1 MRRLIFLIF
10 ALLQA
15 LALPAQQAGP
25 ADAKQI
31 EAAVGP
37 FFDKQLK
44 KRRFEAAAMVVVRGD
59 QVLFAR
65 GFGVDPATHSPV
77 DPDSTV
83 FRAASVSKLFVTTA
97 VLQLAE
103 RGQLRLDED
112 LNHYFT
118 RFQLRPEKS
127 PPVTAATLLTHT
139 SGIENW
145 VLGSLVR
152 SPSDLVPLG
161 DYYARRPPR
170 TFRMPGSEVTYSNQG
185 MALAGYLVEVVSR
198 QSFQDYAQQHILGP
212 LGMRHS
218 SFRQTSA
225 PAFLPYPAVSLTSTV
240 ADMGQFLR
248 MQLNQGRVADQQVLQ
263 PGTVADMQHQHWTAH
278 SGQPGV
284 AYGFFESYW
293 NGERVLFHTGDSGDH
308 SLLLLLPQR
317 GWGCYAVYRGGEGGS
332 ETAREELMAALMDQ
346 YYPATPFVLRA
357 PHSANSSPGSLSRY
371 AGLYRAST
379 VNPYTIEKVL
389 GISRQVHIR
398 PMADGSLQL
407 RELGVRAVEGEPGL
421 FRTEGGGY
429 LSFRAAADGRIVGG
443 TITGSIWDPQSFDR
457 IAWWES
463 GSLHTRLLAICAI
476 LLFSRLMVGA
486 VDAIRRK
493 KRAIAPGGLREPRM
507 PFVGWRLSAILPLL
521 VIGGALCL
529 LANLLVWRPP
539 ITGLPPGA
547 AAFLVFLTA
556 AAIIGATLPVF
567 ALWAWAT
574 ASFGAARRV
583 YFSILSLAGLLFAAI
598 LYYWNLFGIRT

>member
-10 ALLQA
+10 ALLHA
-15 LALPAQQAGP
+15 LALSAQQAGP
-25 ADAKQI
+25 ADAKEI
-31 EAAVGP
+31 EATIAP
-37 FFDKQLK
+37 LFDQQLNS
-44 KRRFEAAAMVVVRGD
+44 RRFEAAAVVVVRGD

-65 GFGVDPATHSPV
+65 GFGVDPATRSPV
-77 DPDSTV
+77 DVNSTV

-97 VLQLAE
+97 VLQLVE
-103 RGQLRLDED
+103 RGQLRLDD
-112 LNHYFT
+112 DVNHYFT
-118 RFQLRPEKS
+118 RFQLRPEQS

-152 SPSDLVPLG
+152 SPLDLVPLG

-170 TFRMPGSEVTYSNQG
+170 TFRTPGSELTYSNQG
-185 MALAGYLVEVVSR
+185 MALAGHLVEVASSE
-198 QSFQDYAQQHILGP
+198 SFQDYAQQHILGP

-218 SFRQTSA
+218 TFRQTSA

-248 MQLNQGRVADQQVLQ
+248 MQLNHGRVADQQVLQ
-263 PGTVADMQHQHWTAH
+263 PGTVADMQQQHWTAH
-278 SGQPGV
+278 QGQPGV

-317 GWGCYAVYRGGEGGS
+317 GWGCYAVYRGGGGDS
-332 ETAREELMAALMDQ
+332 ETVREEFMAALMDH
-346 YYPATPFVLRA
+346 YCPAAPFVLPE
-357 PHSANSSPGSLSRY
+357 PHTGNSNLASLSKY
-371 AGLYRAST
+371 TGLYRAST
-379 VNPYTIEKVL
+379 VNPYSIEKVL
-389 GISRQVHIR
+389 GITRQVHIL
-398 PMADGSLQL
+398 PLPDGSLQL
-407 RELGVRAVEGEPGL
+407 RELKVRAVEVEPEL

-463 GSLHTRLLAICAI
+463 GSLHIRLLAICAI
-476 LLFSRLMVGA
+476 LLFSRLAVGA

-493 KRAIAPGGLREPRM
+493 KPISPAGLRAQRM
-507 PFVGWRLSAILPLL
+507 PLIGWRLSGFLPLL
-521 VIGGALCL
+521 VICGALCL
-529 LANLLVWRPP
+529 LGNLLVWRPP
-539 ITGLPPGA
+539 ITSLPPGA
-547 AAFLVFLTA
+547 VALLAFLTG
-556 AAIIGATLPVF
+556 AAIIGVTLSVF
-567 ALWAWAT
+567 AVWAWAA
-574 ASFGAARRV
+574 ASLGAARRI

-598 LYYWNLFGIRT
+598 LYYWNLLGIHT